1 MRTNRRFFSRDSG
14 FIQNIFA
21 FDEQSV
27 KPNNFILIEIL
38 FFLFNNRK
46 KIGLINVEGY
56 FTCTQVA
63 DEMQKLGYV
72 PDDVFLALKQMVRTD
87 LIVTDRM
94 NSIEIAWDDSV
105 RIVAAGWVHLRLLS
119 EGFEYIFGVIPTTP
133 IREQRVAEQLAE
145 LVKIESERGELDFF
159 QKYRAVDT
167 FYRYL
172 WAERE
177 AAKTPFNSGPDSGA
191 DYILKHVHSALVN
204 EKYSSKRKPREEDIL
219 DL

>member
-1 MRTNRRFFSRDSG
+1 M
-14 FIQNIFA
+14 
-21 FDEQSV
+21 
-27 KPNNFILIEIL
+27 
-38 FFLFNNRK
+38 
-46 KIGLINVEGY
+46 
-56 FTCTQVA
+56 
-63 DEMQKLGYV
+63 
-72 PDDVFLALKQMVRTD
+72 
-87 LIVTDRM
+87 
-94 NSIEIAWDDSV
+94 
-105 RIVAAGWVHLRLLS
+105 HLRLLS